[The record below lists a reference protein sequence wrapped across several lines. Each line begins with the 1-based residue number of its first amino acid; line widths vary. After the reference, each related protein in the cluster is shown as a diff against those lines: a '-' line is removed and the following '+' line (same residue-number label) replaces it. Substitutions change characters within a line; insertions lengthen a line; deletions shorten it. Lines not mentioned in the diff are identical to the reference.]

1 MQTIFELCVPRDD
14 VLKGSISE
22 ADFAADLALVVRDSK
37 EAPEEYRIASKFFA
51 NTYLIYY
58 HDKNEFLYEI
68 RESFDKPVRGFVES
82 PEFAQRFDNFEE
94 VSRLVQTDKNET
106 IAALFN
112 LGKHLIVA
120 LMMEGPA
127 RTGATLH

>member
-1 MQTIFELCVPRDD
+1 MGRARYQGLLKPNYFDEIDDQDINVDEIREALELPGD
-14 VLKGSISE
+14 
-22 ADFAADLALVVRDSK
+22 A
-37 EAPEEYRIASKFFA
+37 KFCGF
-51 NTYLIYY
+51 LIYF
-58 HDKNEFLYEI
+58 HDRNEFLYEI
-68 RESFDKPVRGFVES
+68 RESSGYPVRGFVES
-82 PEFAQRFDNFEE
+82 PEFAHRFDNFEE

>member
-1 MQTIFELCVPRDD
+1 MGSSKYQNSLKPNYLDEIEEQGPDVDEIREALELPDD
-14 VLKGSISE
+14 
-22 ADFAADLALVVRDSK
+22 A
-37 EAPEEYRIASKFFA
+37 KFFG
-51 NTYLIYY
+51 YLIYY

-68 RESFDKPVRGFVES
+68 KESSDRTVRGFVES
-82 PEFAQRFDNFEE
+82 PEFAHRFDNFEE